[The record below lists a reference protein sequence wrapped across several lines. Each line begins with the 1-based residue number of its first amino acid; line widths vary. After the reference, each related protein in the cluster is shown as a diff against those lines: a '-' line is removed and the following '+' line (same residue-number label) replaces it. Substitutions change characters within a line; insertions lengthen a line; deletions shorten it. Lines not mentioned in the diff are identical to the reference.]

1 MMLLSISDLIGRFH
15 PILVHLPIGILLLGC
30 LFQLISRYPK
40 FSGLKPAIPLT
51 YLFGFLG
58 AVCSCISG
66 YLLSQSGDYDAG
78 LVDVHQWL
86 GIGTAAFSLVSYVM
100 IQKAARELFLNV
112 TAAGLLMLITLT
124 GHYGGSLTHGSD
136 YLTSALTDGPE
147 KGASPIPPVANVQQA
162 MVYTHM
168 VQPLLKNRCYSC
180 HGAEKQKGKLRL
192 DSKEF
197 MLKGGEEGKALIPG
211 SPEESAL
218 IKRLLLPISNEDHM
232 PPKEK
237 PQLSAQEL
245 ALLEWWIKEGAD
257 LNKKVQDLKQTEKI
271 KPVLLSFQT
280 GAKKEADKVLEVP
293 VKEVGKADAKVIADL
308 KAAGVV
314 VIPVISNSNYL
325 SVSFVTAKPSAN
337 TLTLLKSLNEQLIWL
352 NLANTDLG
360 DKGMEIIAGLK
371 NLVRINLTKTQVT
384 DQGLV
389 KLKSINTLQY
399 LNLTGTKITGKG
411 LLTLKGLKEIQQI
424 YLYQSAVN
432 KTEEQVLKKE
442 FPKVILDFGGYL
454 VPTTA
459 KDTTEVKPA
468 TAS

>member
-1 MMLLSISDLIGRFH
+1 
-15 PILVHLPIGILLLGC
+15 
-30 LFQLISRYPK
+30 
-40 FSGLKPAIPLT
+40 
-51 YLFGFLG
+51 
-58 AVCSCISG
+58 
-66 YLLSQSGDYDAG
+66 
-78 LVDVHQWL
+78 
-86 GIGTAAFSLVSYVM
+86 
-100 IQKAARELFLNV
+100 
-112 TAAGLLMLITLT
+112 
-124 GHYGGSLTHGSD
+124 
-136 YLTSALTDGPE
+136 
-147 KGASPIPPVANVQQA
+147 
-162 MVYTHM
+162 
-168 VQPLLKNRCYSC
+168 
-180 HGAEKQKGKLRL
+180 
-192 DSKEF
+192 
-197 MLKGGEEGKALIPG
+197 LIPG

-280 GAKKEADKVLEVP
+280 GAKKEAEKVLEVP

-371 NLVRINLTKTQVT
+371 NLVRINLTKTQIT

-411 LLTLKGLKEIQQI
+411 LHALKDLKEIQQI

-442 FPKVILDFGGYL
+442 FPKAILDFGGYL

-468 TAS
+468 AAS